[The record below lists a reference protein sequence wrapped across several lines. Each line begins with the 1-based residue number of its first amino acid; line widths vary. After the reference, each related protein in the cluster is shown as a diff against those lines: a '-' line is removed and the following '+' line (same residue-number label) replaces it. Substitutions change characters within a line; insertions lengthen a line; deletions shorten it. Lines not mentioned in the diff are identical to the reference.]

1 MFRIAIVTATAVL
14 AGCVPNNTPTMVRI
28 DGRSAGSSPALELQ
42 AKQDMA
48 VCKGELS
55 KAQLTAPGVY
65 PTELMTNVYV
75 GCMAG
80 RGYTRAP
87 EGTKPAVTL

>member
-1 MFRIAIVTATAVL
+1 MLRVTVIATAAAL
-14 AGCVPNNTPTMVRI
+14 AGCVPNHTPVMNRV

-65 PTELMTNVYV
+65 PTQLMTDVYV
-75 GCMAG
+75 GCMAA
-80 RGYTRAP
+80 RGYVIAS
-87 EGTKPAVTL
+87 EGTKPTVTP